1 MTTNEQSASFVV
13 DKIYI
18 TRTRKHINP
27 LSPKPSKVAGLV
39 VNGQIYWLKHAF
51 TETVL
56 LTRIFSELNI
66 GLTESGT
73 WGMLNHYSKPTNGIL
88 DKKLT
93 KINKE
98 TDLVFDAQSSY
109 MRRTARTVDGSI
121 FWDVKTL
128 RDHFPQTK
136 WAVQAAL

>member
-1 MTTNEQSASFVV
+1 MTTNEQSVSFVV

-18 TRTRKHINP
+18 TRTRNYISP

-39 VNGQIYWLKHAF
+39 IAGQIYWLKHAF

-56 LTRIFSELNI
+56 LTRILSELNV

-73 WGMLNHYSKPTNGIL
+73 WGMINQYRQPASGTL
-88 DKKLT
+88 DKKFT

-98 TDLVFDAQSSY
+98 TDLVFDANSSY
-109 MRRTARTVDGSI
+109 MRRTARTADGSI
-121 FWDVKTL
+121 FWDAKTL

-136 WAVQAAL
+136 WAV